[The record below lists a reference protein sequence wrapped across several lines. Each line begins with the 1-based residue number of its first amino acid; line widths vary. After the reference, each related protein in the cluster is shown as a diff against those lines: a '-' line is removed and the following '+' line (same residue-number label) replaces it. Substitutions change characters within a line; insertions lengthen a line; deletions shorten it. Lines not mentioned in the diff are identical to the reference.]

1 MIMKMAEGSTAEFS
15 LTYPDPTQVEGE
27 ECNDPFST
35 SSRQPHVNSALIL
48 HLIGAWFK
56 IR

>member
-1 MIMKMAEGSTAEFS
+1 MKMVEGGTAEFS

-27 ECNDPFST
+27 ECDDPFST
-35 SSRQPHVNSALIL
+35 SGRQPHVKSSLIL
-48 HLIGAWFK
+48 FLIGAQFT